1 MAPKQRVLS
10 HFAFFT
16 FADAYWAL
24 PPDERRDVGVRLL
37 EGVRRT
43 GAHVEVYRVFPAR
56 GDTDF
61 LVWSS
66 VVAEDPCAAATFF
79 RQYAQAVEGERHVVR
94 PTLTL
99 WGFTKPSIYTRSDRS
114 PQELDPFA
122 GERKTYLIV
131 YPFVK
136 TAEWY
141 LMSRDARQGMMN
153 EHIRIGRQYPE
164 ITQLLLY
171 SFGLQDQEFIVV
183 YETED
188 LAHFSDLVMELRSS
202 EARRFTERDT
212 PIFTAVH
219 DPAVLG
225 GEASRP

>member
-1 MAPKQRVLS
+1 MAPRQRVLS

-16 FADAYWAL
+16 FTDAYWAL
-24 PPDERRDVGVRLL
+24 PSEERHETGARLV
-37 EGVRRT
+37 EGLRAG
-43 GAHVEVYRVFPAR
+43 GAHVELYQLFPAR
-56 GDTDF
+56 GETD
-61 LVWSS
+61 LLIWSS
-66 VVAEDPCAAATFF
+66 TVAEDPCAAATFF
-79 RQYAQAVEGERHVVR
+79 HHYAQATTPVRAFFR
-94 PTLTL
+94 PTMTL
-99 WGFTKPSIYTRSDRS
+99 WGFTKPSIYTRSERS

-122 GERKTYLIV
+122 QERKPYLIV

-136 TAEWY
+136 TADWY

-183 YETED
+183 YETDD

-219 DPAVLG
+219 RLAEAVM
-225 GEASRP
+225 EVFV

>member
-16 FADAYWAL
+16 FTDAYWAL
-24 PPDERRDVGVRLL
+24 PPEERRHVGGRLL
-37 EGVRRT
+37 DGLRR
-43 GAHVEVYRVFPAR
+43 GRAHVELYQLFPAR
-56 GDTDF
+56 GDAD
-61 LVWSS
+61 LLIWSS
-66 VVAEDPCAAATFF
+66 TVAEDPCTAATFF
-79 RQYAQAVEGERHVVR
+79 HQYAQATTPARAFLR
-94 PTLTL
+94 PTLTF
-99 WGFTKPSIYTRSDRS
+99 WGFTKPSIYTRSERS

-122 GERKTYLIV
+122 QERKAYLIV

-136 TAEWY
+136 TADWY

-183 YETED
+183 YETDD

-219 DPAVLG
+219 RPAEETLEVF
-225 GEASRP
+225 A